1 MTPRVSS
8 RDLRIIEINRS
19 YFRFTDLAP
28 GSDYKVCH
36 VTTTSCINF
45 RTEAEVTSSPVVTSS
60 RSDAS
65 SIGSETI
72 GGVVGAAVLI
82 LMMCCAAVF
91 VKKRRF
97 SMSHEK
103 SQSGCESG
111 CEETNT
117 WKYSSGSNDGRSDNM
132 TPNSYFS
139 NNDSYTNAYASGSK
153 PTQFPDV
160 TNQSTNQIVKY
171 HYQPTTS
178 TPHKTHQSNRHSQI
192 ILDGMG
198 GQQSFSQP
206 MGGQLASQQMI
217 IGGQQGQMHG
227 HYHQN
232 SFNQFHTSQAPPTQ
246 KHFYSHSFTQPRND
260 QQEFRY

>member
-1 MTPRVSS
+1 M
-8 RDLRIIEINRS
+8 L
-19 YFRFTDLAP
+19 
-28 GSDYKVCH
+28 
-36 VTTTSCINF
+36 
-45 RTEAEVTSSPVVTSS
+45 TEDPIVTSP
-60 RSDAS
+60 RSDES

-82 LMMCCAAVF
+82 LMMCCAAIF

-97 SMSHEK
+97 SSHSK
-103 SQSGCESG
+103 GSSSNGCESG

-139 NNDSYTNAYASGSK
+139 NNDSYTNAYASGTK
-153 PTQFPDV
+153 PTHYPDV
-160 TNQSTNQIVKY
+160 TNQNTANQIVKY

-178 TPHKTHQSNRHSQI
+178 TPHKAQSNRHSQI
-192 ILDGMG
+192 ILDHQGMIQQTMG
-198 GQQSFSQP
+198 GQQGLSQSI
-206 MGGQLASQQMI
+206 GGQVH
-217 IGGQQGQMHG
+217 IGGQQNIGGQQMHG

-232 SFNQFHTSQAPPTQ
+232 SFNQFHTSQPPTN

-260 QQEFRY
+260 PNEFRY

>member
-1 MTPRVSS
+1 MTHVTR
-8 RDLRIIEINRS
+8 RIIEINRS

-60 RSDAS
+60 RSEDQS

-82 LMMCCAAVF
+82 LMMCCAAIF

-139 NNDSYTNAYASGSK
+139 NNDSYTNAYASGTK
-153 PTQFPDV
+153 PPSQFPDV
-160 TNQSTNQIVKY
+160 TNQSVKY

-178 TPHKTHQSNRHSQI
+178 TPHKTNIHQSNRHSQI
-192 ILDGMG
+192 ILD
-198 GQQSFSQP
+198 QQNYSQP
-206 MGGQLASQQMI
+206 MGGQISQQMI
-217 IGGQQGQMHG
+217 IGGQQNQMHG
-227 HYHQN
+227 HFHQN

-260 QQEFRY
+260 QNEFRY